1 MMKTKIVSLAFLLI
15 MLTACSAFPSAADPL
30 DGTSW
35 ELYAYR
41 KSRPVE
47 GTTLTIKFEDG
58 QVSGS
63 AGCNSFGG
71 SYQVNGEKIAFGEVF
86 RHFNGLS

>member
-1 MMKTKIVSLAFLLI
+1 MMKTNLVSLAFLLI

-47 GTTLTIKFEDG
+47 GTTLTIRFENG

-71 SYQVNGEKIAFGEVF
+71 SYQVNGEEDCFWRNVF
-86 RHFNGLS
+86 NADGLS